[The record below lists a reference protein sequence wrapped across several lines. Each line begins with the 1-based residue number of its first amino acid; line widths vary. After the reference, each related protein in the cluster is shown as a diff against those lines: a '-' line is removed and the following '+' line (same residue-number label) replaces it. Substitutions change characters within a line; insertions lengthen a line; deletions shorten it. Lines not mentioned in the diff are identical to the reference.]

1 LDDNGDVCQIESY
14 VILNAEIAIEIL
26 GDDDDD
32 GG

>member
-1 LDDNGDVCQIESY
+1 

-32 GG
+32 GGWIVCVYVIWTQN